1 MLDMLL
7 NLGSSFTGFLQH
19 SQTKDLLMLVIW
31 WGGAWL
37 VGLLLL
43 PFVFDSLW
51 RVIARHF
58 LSGLLQQNL
67 IVESLSW
74 RAWLKPIALV
84 QLALAA
90 PVVVA
95 VIAMVVIVALFV
107 PNPSEG
113 LYLGMTFSF
122 IILPAM
128 ALAIIIYLIIVSPF
142 LVRYVWKWACQELF
156 PNAVAS
162 GLVSANVTW
171 GIGFTLLFLWFIS
184 NLLSSLPNIAMK
196 ILDIIKKMP

>member
-7 NLGSSFTGFLQH
+7 NLGSSFMGFLQH
-19 SQTKDLLMLVIW
+19 SITKDLLLFTVW
-31 WGGAWL
+31 VGGAWL

-51 RVIARHF
+51 GVIARHF

-67 IVESLSW
+67 IVESLPW

-84 QLALAA
+84 QLAIAA
-90 PVVVA
+90 PIVVA
-95 VIAMVVIVALFV
+95 AIAIVVIVALFI
-107 PNPSEG
+107 PNPSENF
-113 LYLGMTFSF
+113 YWGMTFSF

-162 GLVSANVTW
+162 GLVSANITW
-171 GIGFTLLFLWFIS
+171 GIGFALLFLWFIS

-196 ILDIIKKMP
+196 VLDIIKKIP